1 MIDDDA
7 EARETGAGDAKGGSI
22 SWACCT
28 GAESITAEAG
38 QTKAEMPRL
47 VQKLFNG

>member
-7 EARETGAGDAKGGSI
+7 EARETGASDAKAGQYPVGVLH
-22 SWACCT
+22 